1 MVLKIIHQQSGLCS
15 NNEVVQYPIKMK
27 TEAIV
32 LVKKAKPAQAFERRE
47 WSIPTIN
54 ADQVIIESEAFGLNY
69 ADVMAS
75 QGLYREAPPMPS
87 VIGYEV
93 VGKVVEVGSNIDA
106 SWLGKRVLA
115 FCRFGGYSKHVI
127 TENFAFVALDN
138 IPAGEALAL
147 CTQGVTAYYMS
158 QYLAPVRKN
167 ERVLIHAAAGGV
179 GSLLIQLC
187 KMNGAEVYAKIGSS
201 KKAEFVKKLGAD
213 HVIDYSKSDYAEQI
227 SKILGVERLDV
238 SFNPVAG
245 DTFKKDFKLLGSG
258 GRLMLFG
265 GSQMSGG
272 KYGIF
277 STLNFLRKMGLI
289 LPIGL
294 MMRSKNTLGIN
305 MLKIADNKP
314 MIMFDCLNAVFQL
327 YRQGKLKPEV
337 GGSFPVTDFTKAFES
352 LESGKSVGKIGVY
365 WD

>member
-1 MVLKIIHQQSGLCS
+1 MI
-15 NNEVVQYPIKMK
+15 

-47 WSIPTIN
+47 WSIPEIKS
-54 ADQVIIESEAFGLNY
+54 DQVIIESEAFGLNY

-75 QGLYREAPPMPS
+75 QGLYREAPPMPC
-87 VIGYEV
+87 VVGYEV
-93 VGKVVEVGSNIDA
+93 VGKVVEVGADIAS
-106 SWLGKRVLA
+106 SWLGQRVLA

-127 TENFAFVALDN
+127 TENFAFIAIDAT
-138 IPAGEALAL
+138 PAGEALAL

-158 QYLAPVRKN
+158 HYLAPVRKN
-167 ERVLIHAAAGGV
+167 EKVLIHAAAGGV

-187 KMNGAEVYAKIGSS
+187 KMNGAEVFAKIGSS
-201 KKAEFVKKLGAD
+201 TKADVVRNFGAD
-213 HVIDYSKSDYAEQI
+213 HVIDYSQSDYAEQI
-227 SKILGVERLDV
+227 SSILGEERLDV

-265 GSQMSGG
+265 GSQLSSG
-272 KYGIF
+272 KWGIL
-277 STLNFLRKMGLI
+277 SSLNFIRKMGLI

-314 MIMFDCLNAVFQL
+314 MIMFDCLNSVFEL
-327 YRQGKLKPEV
+327 YREGKLKPEV
-337 GGSFPVTDFTKAFES
+337 GGSFEVGDFSKAFES
-352 LESGKSVGKIGVY
+352 LASGKSVGKIGVY

>member
-1 MVLKIIHQQSGLCS
+1 M
-15 NNEVVQYPIKMK
+15 N
-27 TEAIV
+27 TEAVV
-32 LVKKAKPAQAFERRE
+32 LVKKGKPNQAFEKRH
-47 WSIPTIN
+47 WSIPDIKSN
-54 ADQVIIESEAFGLNY
+54 QVLIESEAFGLNY

-75 QGLYREAPPMPS
+75 QGLYREAPPMPC
-87 VIGYEV
+87 VVGYEV
-93 VGKVVEVGSNIDA
+93 VGKIIEVGDEIEST
-106 SWLGKRVLA
+106 WVGKRVLA

-127 TENFAFVALDN
+127 TENFAFVGIDD

-158 QYLAPVRKN
+158 QYLSPVRKN
-167 ERVLIHAAAGGV
+167 EKVLIHAAAGGV
-179 GSLLIQLC
+179 GNLLIQMC
-187 KMNGAEVYAKIGSS
+187 KLNGAEVFAKIGSS
-201 KKAEFVKKLGAD
+201 KKAEFVKNLGAD

-227 SKILGVERLDV
+227 SSIIGDERLDV

-245 DTFKKDFKLLGSG
+245 DTFKKDFKLIGSG

-265 GSQMSGG
+265 GSQLSSG

-277 STLNFLRKMGLI
+277 SALNFMRKMGIL
-289 LPIGL
+289 LPIGF
-294 MMRSKNTLGIN
+294 MMRSKNLLGIN

-314 MIMFDCLNAVFQL
+314 MILFDCMEAVIDM
-327 YRQGKLKPEV
+327 YKSGKLKPEV
-337 GGSFPVTDFTKAFES
+337 GGSFKVEEFTAAFES

>member
-1 MVLKIIHQQSGLCS
+1 
-15 NNEVVQYPIKMK
+15 MK

-32 LVKKAKPAQAFERRE
+32 LVKKGKPAEAFERRE
-47 WSIPTIN
+47 WTIPELKSS
-54 ADQVIIESEAFGLNY
+54 QVLIESEAFGLNY

-75 QGLYREAPPMPS
+75 QGLYREAPAMPC
-87 VIGYEV
+87 VVGYEV
-93 VGKVVEVGSNIDA
+93 VGKILEVGSEIHA
-106 SWLGKRVLA
+106 AWVGKRVLA

-127 TENFAFVALDN
+127 TENMAFAAIDD

-158 QYLAPVRKN
+158 SFLAPVRKN
-167 ERVLIHAAAGGV
+167 EKVLIHAAAGGV

-187 KMNGAEVYAKIGSS
+187 KRNGAEVFAKIGSS

-213 HVIDYSKSDYAEQI
+213 HVIDYTKSDYAEQI
-227 SKILGVERLDV
+227 SAILGKERLDV

-245 DTFKKDFKLLGSG
+245 DTFKKDLKLLGSG

-265 GSQMSGG
+265 GSQLSSG
-272 KYGIF
+272 KWGIL
-277 STLNFLRKMGLI
+277 SALNFMRKMGLM
-289 LPIGL
+289 LPIGM
-294 MMRSKNTLGIN
+294 MMRSKNLLGIN

-314 MIMFDCLNAVFQL
+314 MILFDCMESVLAL
-327 YRQGKLKPEV
+327 YRTGNLHPEV
-337 GGSFPVTDFTKAFES
+337 GGSYTVSEFTKAFES
-352 LESGKSVGKIGVY
+352 IESGKSVGKIGVY